1 MKLKTAIL
9 IPWSTPKLVKLKLP
23 SNGDDVD
30 DDDND
35 DEYDDDND
43 NVHQHSEQTVAHQ
56 KLSMKC
62 LFLCSITDNSN
73 RALNKSSIVHKP
85 VKFVNNVF

>member
-35 DEYDDDND
+35 DE
-43 NVHQHSEQTVAHQ
+43 
-56 KLSMKC
+56 
-62 LFLCSITDNSN
+62 
-73 RALNKSSIVHKP
+73 
-85 VKFVNNVF
+85 